1 MRVAAIEVGS
11 RAVRLLVAEIAD
23 GTLTQVVRDVED
35 VDLMRAL
42 VQGTEL
48 AAVDETRQVIDR
60 FRRRAGTAGAERVR
74 VFGTEA
80 VRQIVARG
88 HGEGL
93 GEMDVL
99 SKEDEAFCSLVASAR
114 DLPAA
119 ASGKRLAAIDHGN
132 GSLELAV
139 GWNGPT
145 LEMLGF
151 LSLPL
156 GSETL
161 LSLLADSGFA
171 VEGFEEAIRARLVVG
186 MLPDVSVEEVVIQ
199 GSVATK
205 CAWLAVRRDL
215 EDRYDARRVHGCRM
229 NLDSLRQVIALAKK
243 TPRSG
248 WRMLSKAV
256 NPRDVPSDQFERLFT
271 GCILL
276 ERLMVRL
283 GREQFVVSAH
293 GTRHGFI
300 WKLAEAA

>member
-23 GTLTQVVRDVED
+23 GRLTQLVRDVED
-35 VDLMRAL
+35 VDLMRTL
-42 VQGTEL
+42 GHGTEL
-48 AAVDETRQVIDR
+48 AAVGETRHVIDR
-60 FRRRAGTAGAERVR
+60 FRRRAETAGAERVR

-88 HGEGL
+88 YGGGL

-114 DLPAA
+114 DLPAG

-132 GSLELAV
+132 GSLELAI

-151 LSLPL
+151 LSFPL

-161 LSLLADSGFA
+161 LSMLTDAGFS
-171 VEGFEEAIRARLVVG
+171 VDRFEEAIQTKLSG
-186 MLPDVSVEEVVIQ
+186 DCLPDTPVDEVVIQ

-215 EDRYDARRVHGCRM
+215 DDRYDPRRVHGWRL
-229 NLDSLRQVIALAKK
+229 NLAALRQVTALAKT
-243 TPRSG
+243 TPRDN
-248 WRMLSKAV
+248 WSKFSKVV
-256 NPRDVPSDQFERLFT
+256 NPRDVPKDQFERLFT

-276 ERLMVRL
+276 EQLLVKL
-283 GREQFVVSAH
+283 GRDEFSVSAH
-293 GTRHGFI
+293 GTRHGLI